1 MLETSNLSTGYGQ
14 VLISDINLK
23 AEPGKITVLIGPN
36 GSGKST
42 ILKTLTR
49 QLKILGGSVSLL
61 GKDMARMKES
71 EVAACISMVMTE
83 RIHPE
88 SMTCR
93 EVAATGRYPHTGR
106 LGILSDED
114 WRAVDDALKLVHAE
128 SFASKDFAKVSDGQR
143 QLIMLAR
150 AICQDTAVIILDEP
164 TSYLDMYYKLELL
177 KVIRC
182 LAHEKH
188 KAIVMSLHELDLV
201 KMVADVVACL
211 DGEKIVKTGSVAE
224 IFSGS
229 FIQRLYGIKE
239 AEFDPADGTMHLMP
253 ETSDEA
259 KNERAV
265 ASVKNTRNKSTA
277 KVIMVQGTMSSA
289 GKSLVVAGLC
299 RIFKQDGWRVA
310 PFKSQNMALN
320 SFITKEG
327 LEMGRAQVMQAEACG
342 REPEVCMNPILLK
355 PTTDKGSQIIV
366 NGEVIG
372 SMSAR
377 DYFAYK
383 KKLIPDIVKA
393 FRKLE
398 ETSDIIVIEGAGSP
412 AEINLRQNDIVNMGL
427 AEILDAPVL
436 LVGDIDRGGV
446 FAQLLGTLELL
457 QPAEKA
463 RVKGLIINKFRGDK
477 TLLDPGIDMLEE
489 KGGIPVAGV
498 LPYMRISLDD
508 EDSLSSRFERHE
520 AKLVNIG
527 VVRLPHISNF
537 TDFSAFELLD
547 DVAVHYITEAA
558 EAEKMD
564 MLIIPGTK
572 NTIEDLKWL
581 RSSGMEAAV
590 KKFAESKLVFGICGG
605 YQMLG
610 NDVQDPHGVEAGGS
624 IRGMELLDI
633 STVLEKDKTRK
644 QVELVTGEVPGKLS
658 ELGGKNIAGYEIHMG
673 KTELGKNAQ
682 AFISGACCGNV
693 YGTYIH
699 GFFDAD
705 GIAFAVAKAA
715 AAGKNVQLQ
724 QAKTDYASFK
734 QSQYDLLADTLRDH
748 LNMDA
753 IYSML
758 AYANIQQD
766 YEAGL

>member
-1 MLETSNLSTGYGQ
+1 MLETSNLAAGYGQ
-14 VLISDINLK
+14 TLISDINLK
-23 AEPGKITVLIGPN
+23 AEPGKIMVLIGPN

-71 EVAACISMVMTE
+71 DVAACISMVMTE

-88 SMTCR
+88 RMTCR
-93 EVAATGRYPHTGR
+93 EVASTGRYPHTGM
-106 LGILSDED
+106 LGILSEED

-188 KAIVMSLHELDLV
+188 KAIIMSLHELDLV

-211 DGEKIVKTGSVAE
+211 DGEKIVKIGNVAE
-224 IFSGS
+224 VFSGS

-239 AEFDPADGTMHLMP
+239 AEFDPADGTMHLIP
-253 ETSDEA
+253 ETFDEA
-259 KNERAV
+259 KNKRAV
-265 ASVKNTRNKSTA
+265 ASVKNKRRKSTA

-299 RIFKQDGWRVA
+299 RIFRQDGWRVA

-342 REPEVCMNPILLK
+342 REPEVCMNPVLLK

-457 QPAEKA
+457 EPAEKA

-508 EDSLSSRFERHE
+508 EDSLSNRFERHE
-520 AKLVNIG
+520 SKLVNIG

-610 NDVQDPHGVEAGGS
+610 KRIADPVNSEGGGE
-624 IRGMELLDI
+624 IEGIGLLDTETSFEVRKHQTQTSGVFTKVGGI
-633 STVLEKDKTRK
+633 LSALSGLEFT
-644 QVELVTGEVPGKLS
+644 
-658 ELGGKNIAGYEIHMG
+658 GYEIHMG
-673 KTELGKNAQ
+673 ETVSHEAPLLNCG
-682 AFISGACCGNV
+682 GAYYGSV
-693 YGTYIH
+693 YGCYIH
-699 GFFDAD
+699 GIFDGPEISAAVIKTLYERKGLRFD
-705 GIAFAVAKAA
+705 STGIDRKTYKEKQFDILAEEVR
-715 AAGKNVQLQ
+715 KNLDMELVYKIL
-724 QAKTDYASFK
+724 
-734 QSQYDLLADTLRDH
+734 DH
-748 LNMDA
+748 R
-753 IYSML
+753 S
-758 AYANIQQD
+758 
-766 YEAGL
+766 

>member
-1 MLETSNLSTGYGQ
+1 M
-14 VLISDINLK
+14 
-23 AEPGKITVLIGPN
+23 
-36 GSGKST
+36 
-42 ILKTLTR
+42 
-49 QLKILGGSVSLL
+49 
-61 GKDMARMKES
+61 
-71 EVAACISMVMTE
+71 
-83 RIHPE
+83 
-88 SMTCR
+88 
-93 EVAATGRYPHTGR
+93 
-106 LGILSDED
+106 
-114 WRAVDDALKLVHAE
+114 
-128 SFASKDFAKVSDGQR
+128 
-143 QLIMLAR
+143 
-150 AICQDTAVIILDEP
+150 
-164 TSYLDMYYKLELL
+164 
-177 KVIRC
+177 
-182 LAHEKH
+182 
-188 KAIVMSLHELDLV
+188 
-201 KMVADVVACL
+201 
-211 DGEKIVKTGSVAE
+211 
-224 IFSGS
+224 
-229 FIQRLYGIKE
+229 
-239 AEFDPADGTMHLMP
+239 
-253 ETSDEA
+253 
-259 KNERAV
+259 
-265 ASVKNTRNKSTA
+265 
-277 KVIMVQGTMSSA
+277 
-289 GKSLVVAGLC
+289 
-299 RIFKQDGWRVA
+299 
-310 PFKSQNMALN
+310 
-320 SFITKEG
+320 
-327 LEMGRAQVMQAEACG
+327 
-342 REPEVCMNPILLK
+342 
-355 PTTDKGSQIIV
+355 

-508 EDSLSSRFERHE
+508 EDSLSNRFERHE

-590 KKFAESKLVFGICGG
+590 KKFAENKLVFGICGG

-644 QVELVTGEVPGKLS
+644 QVELVTGDVPGKLS

-682 AFISGACCGNV
+682 AFVSGACCGNV

-715 AAGKNVQLQ
+715 AAAKNVQLQ

-734 QSQYDLLADTLRDH
+734 KSQYDLLADTLRDH
-748 LNMDA
+748 LDMDA
-753 IYSML
+753 VYSML

>member
-1 MLETSNLSTGYGQ
+1 MLETSNLAVGYGQ
-14 VLISDINLK
+14 PLISDINLK
-23 AEPGKITVLIGPN
+23 AEPGKIMVLIGPN

-42 ILKTLTR
+42 VLKTITR
-49 QLKILGGSVSLL
+49 QLKIQQGSIAVL
-61 GKDMARMKES
+61 GKDMACLKERD
-71 EVAACISMVMTE
+71 VAGIISMVMTE

-106 LGILSDED
+106 LGILSDDD

-128 SFASKDFAKVSDGQR
+128 SLAEKDFAKVSDGQR
-143 QLIMLAR
+143 QLVMLAR
-150 AICQDTAVIILDEP
+150 AICQNTAIIVLDEP
-164 TSYLDMYYKLELL
+164 TSYLDMHYKLELL
-177 KVIRC
+177 KIIRT
-182 LAHEKH
+182 LAHK
-188 KAIVMSLHELDLV
+188 KNKTIIMSLHELDLV
-201 KMVADVVACL
+201 KMTADIVVCL
-211 DGEKIVKTGSVAE
+211 DGEKVVKTGTVDE

-229 FIQRLYGIKE
+229 FIQKLYGIKE
-239 AEFDPADGTMHLMP
+239 AEFDPSDATVHLLP
-253 ETSDEA
+253 ENSDTSKDV
-259 KNERAV
+259 RAV
-265 ASVKNTRNKSTA
+265 ASIKNRRKSSA
-277 KVIMVQGTMSSA
+277 KVIMVQGTMSNA

-355 PTTDKGSQIIV
+355 PTTDKGSQVIV
-366 NGEVIG
+366 NGEVLG

-377 DYFAYK
+377 DYFAFK
-383 KKLIPDIVKA
+383 KQLVPDIIKA
-393 FRKLE
+393 FEKLE

-412 AEINLRQNDIVNMGL
+412 AEINLRENDIVNMGL

-457 QPAEKA
+457 QKTEKE

-477 TLLDPGIDMLEE
+477 SLLDSGIEMLEE
-489 KGGIPVAGV
+489 KGKIPVTGV
-498 LPYMRISLDD
+498 LPYMHISLDD
-508 EDSLSSRFERHE
+508 EDSLSSRFERKE
-520 AKLVNIG
+520 QKLVNIG

-537 TDFSAFELLD
+537 TDFSAFELID
-547 DVAVHYITEAA
+547 GVGVHYIGSAS

-564 MLIIPGTK
+564 MLIIPGSK
-572 NTIEDLKWL
+572 NTIGDLKWL
-581 RSSGMEAAV
+581 RESGLEAAV
-590 KKFAESKLVFGICGG
+590 KKFAKDRLVFGICGG

-610 NDVQDPHGVEAGGS
+610 KMIHDPFGVEEGGS

-633 STVLEKDKTRK
+633 ETTLEKDKTRK
-644 QVELVTGEVPGKLS
+644 QVETQTAAVPGKLA
-658 ELGGKNIAGYEIHMG
+658 ELSGKRIAGYEIHMG
-673 KTELGKNAQ
+673 RTELAGGAGTEP
-682 AFISGACCGNV
+682 FVSGACSGNV

-705 GIAFAVAKAA
+705 GIAFIVAEAA
-715 AAGKNVQLQ
+715 AKDKGVRLKSAN
-724 QAKTDYASFK
+724 TDYRKFK
-734 QSQYDLLADTLRDH
+734 ESQYDLLADTMRAH
-748 LNMDA
+748 LDMDA
-753 IYSML
+753 VYSML
-758 AYANIQQD
+758 SYAQIQQTD
-766 YEAGL
+766 GE

>member
-1 MLETSNLSTGYGQ
+1 MLETSNLAAGYGQ
-14 VLISDINLK
+14 ALISEINLK
-23 AEPGKITVLIGPN
+23 AEPGKILVLIGPN

-42 ILKTLTR
+42 VLKTLTR

-71 EVAACISMVMTE
+71 EVAGCISMVMTE

-114 WRAVDDALKLVHAE
+114 WRAVDDALKMVHAE
-128 SFASKDFAKVSDGQR
+128 EFAAKDFAKVSDGQR

-150 AICQDTAVIILDEP
+150 AICQNTAVIILDEP

-177 KVIRC
+177 KIIRC
-182 LAHEKH
+182 LAHEKQ
-188 KAIVMSLHELDLV
+188 KAVIMSLHELDLV
-201 KMVADVVACL
+201 KMIADVVVCL
-211 DGEKIVKTGSVAE
+211 DGTKIVRTGAPDE
-224 IFSGS
+224 IFTGS
-229 FIQRLYGIKE
+229 FIQKLYGIKE
-239 AEFDPADGTMHLMP
+239 AEFNESDGTLHLLS
-253 ETSDEA
+253 ENFDESED
-259 KNERAV
+259 KRAV
-265 ASVKNTRNKSTA
+265 ASIKNTRRKSSA
-277 KVIMVQGTMSSA
+277 KVIMVQGTMSNA

-299 RIFKQDGWRVA
+299 RIFRQDGWRVA

-327 LEMGRAQVMQAEACG
+327 LEMGRAQVMQAEASG
-342 REPEVCMNPILLK
+342 RDPEVCMNPILLK
-355 PTTDKGSQIIV
+355 PTTDKGSQVIV

-457 QPAEKA
+457 QPSEKS
-463 RVKGLIINKFRGDK
+463 RIKGLIINKFRGDK
-477 TLLDPGIDMLEE
+477 SLLDSGIEMLEE
-489 KGGIPVAGV
+489 KGRIPVTGV
-498 LPYMRISLDD
+498 LPYMRVSLDD
-508 EDSLSSRFERHE
+508 EDSLSSRFERHGT
-520 AKLVNIG
+520 KLVNIG

-537 TDFSAFELLD
+537 TDFSAFELLE
-547 DVAVHYITEAA
+547 DVAVHYIKEPA

-564 MLIIPGTK
+564 MLIIPGSK
-572 NTIEDLKWL
+572 NTIGDLKWL
-581 RSSGMEAAV
+581 RENGIEAAV
-590 KKFAESKLVFGICGG
+590 KKFAVSKLVFGICGG

-610 NDVQDPHGVEAGGS
+610 KMIHDPFSVEEGGS

-633 STVLEKDKTRK
+633 ETTLEKDKTRK
-644 QVELVTGEVPGKLS
+644 QVEAQCGAVSGKLS
-658 ELGGKNIAGYEIHMG
+658 ELSGQKIAGYEIHMG
-673 KTELGKNAQ
+673 KTELGKDAQ
-682 AFISGACCGNV
+682 PFVSGACSGNV

-705 GIAFAVAKAA
+705 GIALAVAKAA
-715 AAGKNVQLQ
+715 AKDKGVQLKGG
-724 QAKTDYASFK
+724 KTDYKQFK
-734 QSQYDLLADTLRDH
+734 ESQYDLLAETMRRH
-748 LNMDA
+748 LNMEA
-753 IYSML
+753 VYSML
-758 AYANIQQD
+758 SYANIQQD
-766 YEAGL
+766 FEAGL